1 METASDRLER
11 YRAEISRS
19 RVVAHRLRIAAAVA
33 VAASVLVS
41 LYAVTALV
49 TGAEDPAVALEI
61 LMVTGLAGIVSG
73 IAFFATSWSVVLSAS
88 RLEAQVEPLPK
99 S

>member
-1 METASDRLER
+1 METAADRRQR
-11 YRAEISRS
+11 YTDEIARS

-33 VAASVLVS
+33 VVASVLVS
-41 LYAVTALV
+41 LYAVAALV
-49 TGAEDPAVALEI
+49 TGMEDPAVAIEI
-61 LMVTGLAGIVSG
+61 LLVTGLAGIVSG

-99 S
+99 G